1 MENNREKNKNLH
13 PAEENAN
20 PITANPAA
28 DETAAGNTTMVSL
41 ADLMKELPETEDTE
55 KIPRRRPDE
64 PAQTQTADDPT
75 PPQESETDELPAA
88 EEKSSGAL
96 PDTEPTETRKKEK
109 SAPTRT
115 SLFRKTTAPARKET
129 PDTDR
134 DETENPA
141 AAEAGTIPEKPLSD
155 VDFMA
160 YAPIDAEAEADTD
173 TFAFVPESESEGE
186 SEPPRKEKKGRDR
199 SEKDKPKKNRREKDR
214 TAYNKEENA
223 ASETVPTVLP
233 NGIAF
238 QNETGLSEENG
249 EEIPAESTIPAQEA
263 ATGKQ
268 LPADSKRVQS
278 PKREKR
284 EPKPPK
290 PEPEPGTPPY
300 LCKMVLTLTVI
311 CVAIAALLAVVNG
324 MTKDVIAENAEKKR
338 SAAILAIFPEGDTVL
353 PW

>member
-41 ADLMKELPETEDTE
+41 ADLMKDLPETEDTE
-55 KIPRRRPDE
+55 KISRRRPDE
-64 PAQTQTADDPT
+64 PAQTQAADDPT
-75 PPQESETDELPAA
+75 PPQESETDELPSAG
-88 EEKSSGAL
+88 EKSSGAL
-96 PDTEPTETRKKEK
+96 PDTESTETRKKEK

-115 SLFRKTTAPARKET
+115 PLFRKTTTPARKET

-134 DETENPA
+134 DEAENPA

-160 YAPIDAEAEADTD
+160 YAPTDAVAEADTD
-173 TFAFVPESESEGE
+173 TFAFVPESEGE
-186 SEPPRKEKKGRDR
+186 NEPSCKEKKGRGR

-223 ASETVPTVLP
+223 ASETVPPVLP

-238 QNETGLSEENG
+238 QNETGLPEEDV
-249 EEIPAESTIPAQEA
+249 EEIPADSTIPAQEA
-263 ATGKQ
+263 ATGEQ

-278 PKREKR
+278 PKRE
-284 EPKPPK
+284 PKPPK
-290 PEPEPGTPPY
+290 AGAGT
-300 LCKMVLTLTVI
+300 
-311 CVAIAALLAVVNG
+311 
-324 MTKDVIAENAEKKR
+324 
-338 SAAILAIFPEGDTVL
+338 GDTAVSL
-353 PW
+353 